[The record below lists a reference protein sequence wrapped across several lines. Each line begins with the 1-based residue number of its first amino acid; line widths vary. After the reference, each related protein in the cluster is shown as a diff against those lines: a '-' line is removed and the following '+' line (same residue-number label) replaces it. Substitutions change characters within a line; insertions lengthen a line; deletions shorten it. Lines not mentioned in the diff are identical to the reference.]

1 VAGLG
6 YKCGTSAALSGT
18 TDSNG
23 YYTCKEG
30 ESVGFYVGDILI
42 GSVAS
47 AQTVVT
53 PLDLVGA
60 GAKPTDVAVSNIV
73 RFLLSI
79 STTNGAGNLV
89 IDANAG
95 SNAMGQTVDF
105 KTIGATALD
114 SMIRTVKPGATIAT
128 QSAAENHMR
137 DSIYKLFAKSYSGT
151 YSGSGSGTWSIVIS
165 ASDGSAS
172 GTYTDTV
179 NGDGTITGQ
188 MSTDLSTDIS
198 KKSTYGFTGSAGS
211 NTWTGAL
218 NVGTGVFSGTWNGG
232 AFTGKPTTAS
242 TSSGGITTCASSH
255 YSVAVHA
262 PSASELA
269 TYVKTYTGNVGNFG
283 QNIGDPFVSTGS
295 ASFVFSSSGGL
306 TYNGATKAVTSMC
319 LEDTPTAGAPLYL
332 EMGASDH
339 IDLFTDAGFTG
350 VISNGASFDVVRGGS
365 CTTTC
370 GSGGTTTPTI
380 TNFTPTTG
388 AIGTT
393 VSITGTN
400 LGRFTPAPLVKFG
413 TTNAGGPYTN
423 VTDSNVTFTVP
434 TGLAAGAHTIT
445 ISNFDG
451 SNSVTVGTFTV
462 TAASVASPATG
473 MTVAPAANGLT
484 SFPNAVP
491 RVSLVGS
498 DRTFTYKKAST
509 TDDGF
514 DYFDIG
520 YAVVSG
526 ETYLSIDLRVG
537 NAITINGSP
546 ATSFVSHTLFC
557 TLIAAPTP
565 SGTALC
571 STKGIVFD
579 QTAGSVTMT
588 NTPLTRSVVVNGS
601 FSFTPF

>member
-151 YSGSGSGTWSIVIS
+151 YSGSSSGTWSIVIS

-188 MSTDLSTDIS
+188 MSPDLSTDIS
-198 KKSTYGFTGSAGS
+198 KKSTYGFIGTAGS
-211 NTWTGAL
+211 NAWTGTL
-218 NVGTGVFSGTWNGG
+218 NVSTGVFSGTWNGG

-242 TSSGGITTCASSH
+242 TSSGG
-255 YSVAVHA
+255 
-262 PSASELA
+262 
-269 TYVKTYTGNVGNFG
+269 
-283 QNIGDPFVSTGS
+283 
-295 ASFVFSSSGGL
+295 
-306 TYNGATKAVTSMC
+306 
-319 LEDTPTAGAPLYL
+319 
-332 EMGASDH
+332 
-339 IDLFTDAGFTG
+339 
-350 VISNGASFDVVRGGS
+350 
-365 CTTTC
+365 
-370 GSGGTTTPTI
+370 TTTPTI
-380 TNFTPTTG
+380 TSFAPTSG
-388 AIGTT
+388 AVGTT
-393 VSITGTN
+393 VSITGAN

-413 TTNAGGPYTN
+413 TTNAGGPYTS